1 MQIAVSFYYTWH
13 QQSAGIKAL
22 PDQRDRII
30 SIYRGISSR
39 TWLLSLISVLALVL
53 GGCQSKQS
61 SDDAGEEGAAVA
73 TVDATSRANA
83 NTALNLTVEAAP
95 ARPVISQMMPYTENG
110 DELVYGYFTAPDDM
124 FEPLPAVVM
133 IHEWWGLNDNI
144 RSTADRL
151 AGEGYIVFAVDLF
164 SGGVAS
170 SPAEAR
176 ELMLQVV
183 EDPKAANDNL
193 RAAYE
198 FVTEIVGAPRVG
210 SLGWSF
216 GGTWSLNT
224 ARLYPEELDAI
235 VIYYGQVTDDE
246 AILRPINAPIL
257 GLFAEGDTDTTVASV
272 EAFRDALMRLRKNYE
287 VHIYPEVGNAFANPT
302 GSNYDPATAEDA
314 WQRTLEFLNH
324 HLSINE

>member
-1 MQIAVSFYYTWH
+1 MRQGQIAIAITLGLAVAFAGSISAKTADEQELEATMKEHGNDSPVASPMTSYAPAQPVS
-13 QQSAGIKAL
+13 
-22 PDQRDRII
+22 
-30 SIYRGISSR
+30 
-39 TWLLSLISVLALVL
+39 
-53 GGCQSKQS
+53 
-61 SDDAGEEGAAVA
+61 GAAVVYH
-73 TVDATSRANA
+73 TVDGQEIEGW
-83 NTALNLTVEAAP
+83 L
-95 ARPVISQMMPYTENG
+95 ARPDNATGN
-110 DELVYGYFTAPDDM
+110 
-124 FEPLPAVVM
+124 LPALIV

-176 ELMLQVV
+176 ELMVQVV
-183 EDPKAANDNL
+183 EDPEAANDNL

-216 GGTWSLNT
+216 GGAWSLNT

-257 GLFAEGDTDTTVASV
+257 GLFAEGDTDITVASV
-272 EAFRDALMRLRKNYE
+272 EAFRDALNRLRKNYE

-302 GSNYDPATAEDA
+302 DSNYDPATAEDA
-314 WQRTLEFLNH
+314 WQRTLEFLKH